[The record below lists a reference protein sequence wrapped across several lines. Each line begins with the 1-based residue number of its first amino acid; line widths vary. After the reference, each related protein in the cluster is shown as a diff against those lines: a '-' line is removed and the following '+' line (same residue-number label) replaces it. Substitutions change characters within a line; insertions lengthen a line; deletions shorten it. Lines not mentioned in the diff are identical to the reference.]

1 MKTRSLAALIPPA
14 GALCLAPAAQ
24 AALSFSTLTDT
35 ATAIPVGSGSF
46 TAFCDPAQSLG
57 ATAFTDSGA
66 RGQQGIYGYDSAA
79 NDMGALADTAIL
91 IPVAGG
97 VGSFASFERLALD
110 EAGNSPPWA
119 GAWSASATSRATT

>member
-24 AALSFSTLTDT
+24 AALSFSFSTLTDT

-46 TAFCDPAQSLG
+46 TSFCDPAQSLG

-66 RGQQGIYGYDSAA
+66 RGQQGIYGYDR
-79 NDMGALADTAIL
+79 TAVL
-91 IPVAGG
+91 NLRP
-97 VGSFASFERLALD
+97 
-110 EAGNSPPWA
+110 
-119 GAWSASATSRATT
+119 